1 MCCWVALAQCSFKG
15 YTHSE
20 DSVGYH
26 QGTEKETMP
35 KAAMYTLTWSWEQN
49 SYGLF
54 AQDNKDYSLLQGDGE
69 AWFAWLASHSSLSF
83 QGQHG
88 HLNLQKEVRPRGA
101 EGYWYAYRRQGRRMV
116 KHYLGRSA
124 ELTMAR
130 LETTA
135 KVLTSE
141 PLPQASP
148 FSKSQKHAVP
158 LQEATE
164 SPEEMGNVSRG
175 SETGPAALD
184 LLVPK
189 LQLPRL
195 PSSLVV
201 RQRLLTQIDAGL
213 EGKLTLLSAPAGF
226 GKTTVVSQWLADRRA
241 HGQVLPVAWFS
252 LEESDNDPIRFWR
265 YVMMACQTFQTTIS
279 QSALALLYN
288 TEPRPFEARALEAPL
303 TRFLNELSHL
313 PHRGILVLEDYHVI
327 TSSQIH
333 ETVTF
338 ALDHL
343 PATLHLVLT
352 TRVDPPLPLARW
364 RAHHDLCEL
373 HAADLRFSQEEMVAF
388 LQQAVP
394 FSLSREVLMHLD
406 VQMEGWVTGLRLVAL
421 TLQDRRTKPE
431 VERILATFSGNHRYI
446 VEFFVTEVLSVQPE
460 PLQTFLLQTSILSR
474 LTASLCNMVTG
485 SNESERLLEA
495 VARTNLFL
503 LPLDG
508 AGQWYRYHPLW
519 AEALQHEARLRL
531 GANVLGECWGRASVW
546 YEQHG
551 MFAEAIDAALQA
563 QVFAHAAVLMEQHI
577 GTQQFHELQ
586 EHQTLRRWRDT
597 LPDAVLGQHPK
608 LCVRFAI
615 VQLFSSNDQRLPS
628 LAPIEHLLHIAERG
642 FQARDDQ
649 GGQGEV
655 LAFRAMLSKL
665 QGKLALA
672 AHLARQAL
680 SWLPEQETQWRGD
693 CVSFIGEE
701 ARLSGQLHVARQTLL
716 EAQALYE
723 TARNRYATRAMRL
736 RIAEVCFLQGELRQA
751 AELYRA
757 VLTMAEE
764 DRSDQAHAL
773 LGLAQL
779 SYEWN
784 LLEAASQ
791 EAQEA
796 RELGKLLADEP
807 LQIHAELLLARVHY
821 IRGERAHA
829 QHLLHALLAGMQQHT
844 SALLYRELL
853 LWQARLQLEAGDL
866 PQAQR
871 WSTTR
876 AIHQETVPLLH
887 HEQEDLMMARL
898 LLAQRESD
906 EALRLLE
913 HRQIAAHQ
921 QGRIRSE
928 VEMLILMALSNR
940 AQNREVQATL
950 RLREALDLASAEGYL
965 RLFLD
970 EGEELVTLLRAIY
983 PTVRKER
990 LGRYVH
996 TLLLT
1001 GAFPQPE
1008 PLALSASESAVAAPR
1023 IDLLEP
1029 LSPQEQRVLRLLGA
1043 GYTNPEIAQALVVS
1057 INTVK
1062 TQVQSIYRKLNA
1074 KDRKEA
1080 REVARYLNQP

>member
-1 MCCWVALAQCSFKG
+1 MALCCWVALAQCTSKG

-20 DSVGYH
+20 DDVGYH

-49 SYGLF
+49 SYELF
-54 AQDNKDYSLLQGDGE
+54 AQDHKDHPLLQGDDT
-69 AWFAWLASHSSLSF
+69 AWFEWLASHSSFSF
-83 QGQHG
+83 QGKDG
-88 HLNLQKEVRPRGA
+88 LLSLQKEGRPRGE
-101 EGYWYAYRRQGRRMV
+101 EGYWYAYRRRGRRMI
-116 KHYLGRSA
+116 KKYIGRSA
-124 ELTMAR
+124 ELTTVR
-130 LETTA
+130 LEATA
-135 KVLTSE
+135 RVLMSKT
-141 PLPQASP
+141 LPEAAPSSYRQER
-148 FSKSQKHAVP
+148 AVV
-158 LQEATE
+158 LQVAA
-164 SPEEMGNVSRG
+164 EERAEVSRG
-175 SETGPAALD
+175 PETSPTSVPD
-184 LLVPK
+184 LLEPK
-189 LQLPRL
+189 LHSPRL

-201 RQRLLTQIDAGL
+201 RQRLLTQIEAGL
-213 EGKLTLLSAPAGF
+213 ERKLTLLSAPAGF
-226 GKTTVVSQWLADRRA
+226 GKTTVVSQWLVDRRA
-241 HGQVLPVAWFS
+241 HAQAPPVAWLS
-252 LEESDNDPIRFWR
+252 LDESDNDPLRFWR

-279 QSALALLYN
+279 QSALALLYS
-288 TEPRPFEARALEAPL
+288 TSSRPFEPRTLEAPL

-338 ALDHL
+338 VLDHL
-343 PATLHLVLT
+343 PATLHTVLI

-364 RAHHDLCEL
+364 RAHGDLCEL

-388 LQQAVP
+388 LQQAIP
-394 FSLSREVLMHLD
+394 FPLSREVLMHLD
-406 VQMEGWVTGLRLVAL
+406 AQMEGWVAGLHLVAL
-421 TLQDRRTKPE
+421 TLQGRRTKPE
-431 VERILATFSGNHRYI
+431 VERILATFSGSHRYI

-485 SNESERLLEA
+485 STDSERLLES
-495 VARTNLFL
+495 VAHTNLFL

-508 AGQWYRYHPLW
+508 TGQWYRYHPLW
-519 AEALQHEARLRL
+519 AQALQHEARRRL
-531 GANVLGECWGRASVW
+531 GADALGECFDRASVW

-551 MFAEAIDAALQA
+551 MLAEAVEAALQA

-577 GTQQFHELQ
+577 GTQQLHELQ
-586 EHQTLRRWRDT
+586 EHQTLRRWQDT
-597 LPDAVLGQHPK
+597 LPDTILGQHPK

-615 VQLFSSNDQRLPS
+615 VLLFSSNNHMLTS
-628 LAPIEHLLHIAERG
+628 LAPIEHLLHMAERG
-642 FQARDDQ
+642 FQAKDDH

-655 LAFRAMLSKL
+655 LAFRAMLGKL
-665 QGKLALA
+665 QGNLAVA

-680 SWLPEQETQWRGD
+680 SRLPEQETQWRGD
-693 CVSFIGEE
+693 CMSFIGEE
-701 ARLSGQLHVARQTLL
+701 ARLSGQLHMARQTLL
-716 EAQALYE
+716 QAQALYE
-723 TARNRYATRAMRL
+723 TARNRYAARAVRL
-736 RIAEVCFLQGELRQA
+736 RIGEVCFLQGELRQA
-751 AELYRA
+751 SELYRA
-757 VLTMAEE
+757 VLAMAEE
-764 DRSDQAHAL
+764 DRSDQAHAS

-784 LLEAASQ
+784 RLEAAEK

-796 RELGKLLADEP
+796 REFGKLLADEP
-807 LQIHAELLLARVHY
+807 LQIHAGLLLARIHSA
-821 IRGERAHA
+821 RGEHA
-829 QHLLHALLAGMQQHT
+829 LAQQLLHALLAGMQQHIST
-844 SALLYRELL
+844 LLYQELL
-853 LWQARLQLEAGDL
+853 LWQSRLQLAAGDL
-866 PQAQR
+866 PMAQR
-871 WSTTR
+871 WSTAKALNR
-876 AIHQETVPLLH
+876 ETVPLLQQ
-887 HEQEDLMMARL
+887 EQEDFMMARL

-913 HRQIAAHQ
+913 HWQIATHQ

-928 VEMLILMALSNR
+928 VEMLILMALSHH

-950 RLREALDLASAEGYL
+950 RLREALSLASAEGYL

-970 EGEELVTLLRAIY
+970 EGEELVALLRAVY
-983 PTVRKER
+983 PTVRKEH

-1001 GAFPQPE
+1001 GASPQSE
-1008 PLALSASESAVAAPR
+1008 QLALPASEPPAAAPR

-1029 LSPQEQRVLRLLGA
+1029 LSPQEQRVLRLLVA

-1080 REVARYLNQP
+1080 REIARHLNKF

>member
-1 MCCWVALAQCSFKG
+1 
-15 YTHSE
+15 
-20 DSVGYH
+20 
-26 QGTEKETMP
+26 MP
-35 KAAMYTLTWSWEQN
+35 KAAMHTLIWSLQHNNYELLSLDHKGQP
-49 SYGLF
+49 
-54 AQDNKDYSLLQGDGE
+54 LLQGDDP
-69 AWFAWLASHSSLSF
+69 AWFVWLASHSSFSF
-83 QGQHG
+83 QGKHG
-88 HLNLQKEVRPRGA
+88 LLSLQKEGRPRGG

-116 KHYLGRSA
+116 KKYIGRSA
-124 ELTMAR
+124 DLSTAR
-130 LETTA
+130 LEATA
-135 KVLTSE
+135 RALMSE
-141 PLPQASP
+141 TLPQASP
-148 FSKSQKHAVP
+148 SSQGQECVVVLPIAVG
-158 LQEATE
+158 
-164 SPEEMGNVSRG
+164 SPEERRAVSQG
-175 SETGPAALD
+175 PETDPLATPD
-184 LLVPK
+184 FLVPK
-189 LQLPRL
+189 FHFPHLS
-195 PSSLVV
+195 SSLMV
-201 RQRLLTQIDAGL
+201 RQRLLTQIEAGL
-213 EGKLTLLSAPAGF
+213 KRRLTLLSAPAGF
-226 GKTTVVSQWLADRRA
+226 GKTTLVSQWLADRRA
-241 HGQVLPVAWFS
+241 RGQVSPVAWLS
-252 LEESDNDPIRFWR
+252 LDESDNDPIRFWR
-265 YVMMACQTFQTTIS
+265 YVMMTCQTFQTTIS
-279 QSALALLYN
+279 QSALALLSS
-288 TEPRPFEARALEAPL
+288 TSPRPFEPRALEAPL
-303 TRFLNELSHL
+303 TRFLNELSSL

-327 TSSQIH
+327 TSLQIH
-333 ETVTF
+333 ETLTF
-338 ALDHL
+338 VLDHL
-343 PATLHLVLT
+343 PPTLHLVLI
-352 TRVDPPLPLARW
+352 TRADPPLPLARW
-364 RAHHDLCEL
+364 RAHRDLCEL
-373 HAADLRFSQEEMVAF
+373 HAADLRFSQEEMVTF
-388 LQQAVP
+388 LQQAIP
-394 FSLSREVLMHLD
+394 FALSREVLMHLD
-406 VQMEGWVTGLRLVAL
+406 AQMEGWVTGLHLVAL
-421 TLQDRRTKPE
+421 TLQGRRTQLE
-431 VERILATFSGNHRYI
+431 VEHMLATFSGNHRYI
-446 VEFFVTEVLSVQPE
+446 VEFFATEVLSIQRE
-460 PLQTFLLQTSILSR
+460 PLQTFLLQTSILSL
-474 LTASLCNMVTG
+474 LTGSLCNAVTG
-485 SNESERLLEA
+485 GNDSEQFLEE

-508 AGQWYRYHPLW
+508 TEQWYRYHPLW
-519 AEALQHEARLRL
+519 AGALQHEARLRL
-531 GANVLGECWGRASVW
+531 GTDALCECFGRASVW
-546 YEQHG
+546 YEQHS
-551 MFAEAIDAALQA
+551 MFVEAVEAALQA
-563 QVFAHAAVLMEQHI
+563 QAFAQAAVLMEQHI

-586 EHQTLRRWRDT
+586 EHQTLRRWRDA
-597 LPDAVLGQHPK
+597 LPDAVLEQHPK

-615 VQLFSSNDQRLPS
+615 VLLFSSNAQMLPS
-628 LAPIEHLLHIAERG
+628 LAPIEHLLHMAERG
-642 FQARDDQ
+642 FQTTDDD

-665 QGKLALA
+665 QGNLGVA

-701 ARLSGQLHVARQTLL
+701 ALLAGQLHVARQTLL
-716 EAQALYE
+716 KAQALYE
-723 TARNRYATRAMRL
+723 TAGNRYATRATRL
-736 RIAEVCFLQGELRQA
+736 RIAEVCFLQGELCQA

-764 DRSDQAHAL
+764 DRSDKAHAL
-773 LGLAQL
+773 LGLARL

-784 LLEAASQ
+784 LLEEASK

-821 IRGERAHA
+821 TRGERTHA

-844 SALLYRELL
+844 SALLYQELL
-853 LWQARLQLEAGDL
+853 LWQARFQLAAGNQ

-876 AIHQETVPLLH
+876 AIHRETVPLLH

-913 HRQIAAHQ
+913 HWQIAAHQ

-928 VEMLILMALSNR
+928 VEILILMALSHR

-950 RLREALDLASAEGYL
+950 RLREALDLACAEGYL

-983 PTVRKER
+983 PTIRKER
-990 LGRYVH
+990 IGRYVH

-1001 GAFPQPE
+1001 GAFSQPE
-1008 PLALSASESAVAAPR
+1008 QLALSASVPPGAAPR
-1023 IDLLEP
+1023 IDLFEP